1 MLKVCSMLFAA
12 ALLSSVAAALL
23 DENLADVLDTVR
35 KELGLKFEAEADKL
49 RLETRGHRSRITQLE
64 EELRK
69 QQKEFQNSLLLNQQ
83 QRSARGSLVGAF
95 SAYLVTSASVYH
107 ENRTI
112 LFPSA
117 VYNTGAFS
125 TSTGIFTAP
134 QSGVYSFSL
143 NLIACHENIYFSAR
157 IRTSGSG
164 EIGYIGVGYD
174 STSTLTNGSR
184 PTGSGTFLVS
194 LEASEQLVVEAAYS
208 EAGIGFPFC
217 LSGLPQVGFNWF
229 TGFLVGTAE
238 ADE

>member
-69 QQKEFQNSLLLNQQ
+69 QQKDFQNSLLLDQEP
-83 QRSARGSLVGAF
+83 RSARASLVGAF
-95 SAYLVTSASVYH
+95 SAYLATGGSTLSQ
-107 ENRTI
+107 NQTI
-112 LFPSA
+112 IFPTT
-117 VYNTGAFS
+117 VYNTGAYS
-125 TSTGIFTAP
+125 TTTGIFTSP

-143 NLIACHENIYFSAR
+143 NLIQCTGSIYFSAR
-157 IRTSGSG
+157 IRTSGST
-164 EIGYIGVGYD
+164 IGYIGVGYD
-174 STSTLTNGSR
+174 STTASSIGTRS
-184 PTGSGTFLVS
+184 TGSGTFLVS
-194 LEASEQLVVEAAYS
+194 LGANEQLVVEAAYGS
-208 EAGIGFPFC
+208 HFC
-217 LSGLPQVGFNWF
+217 LSGFPQDGYNWF

-238 ADE
+238 